1 MNFKLRFATRCVLGC
16 FLAANATVAY
26 SADLLQVYQRAQQS
40 DPLLREADATRLAT
54 REARPQAWAAL
65 LPQIDASAGISRGNS
80 TLDSQRPRPIFDP
93 VTNEPILDPST
104 NNPIISTGVATTI
117 TDRTSWGI
125 TLRQSIFNWSRWATL
140 DRAKTQ
146 VAQAEVTY
154 KAAEQDLIV
163 RVATRYFN
171 VLAATDTLDASNA
184 AAEAFTRQ
192 LEQAE
197 KRFEVGLI
205 AITDVQ
211 EARAERDRAAA
222 DVIGAKRAL
231 ATNQEL
237 LRELTDEA
245 VGTLEAP
252 GDDMPLKTPD
262 PAAEDR
268 WVSSALE
275 QNLTLTSAR
284 LNAEIADANVS
295 IARGSHLPSLDLT
308 ASRSYAD
315 TEIARRSQ
323 LSNSVNRTNSSSLS
337 DPDYSVGLQLTF
349 PLFSGGAAQ
358 SGVRQAVYNR
368 RASQERVERVSRETE
383 RSARDNY
390 LGVISN
396 ISRVQALRQALE
408 SSRTALQATEA
419 GFEVG
424 TRTTVDVLQARRA
437 LYSAQTAYARSK
449 YDYILSV
456 IQLKQAAGS
465 LSAED
470 VAEINTWLQ

>member
-1 MNFKLRFATRCVLGC
+1 MNLKLRLAIGC
-16 FLAANATVAY
+16 LLAATATFAQG
-26 SADLLQVYQRAQQS
+26 ANLLEVYQRAQQS
-40 DPLLREADATRLAT
+40 DPLLREADAIRLAN

-65 LPQIDASAGISRGNS
+65 LPQIDGSAGISRSNS
-80 TLDSQRPRPIFDP
+80 TIDSGRPRPVLDP
-93 VTNEPILDPST
+93 VTTAPVLDPVT
-104 NNPIISTGVATTI
+104 NNPIISTGVSTTI

-125 TLRQSIFNWSRWATL
+125 TLRQTIFNWSRWATL

-154 KAAEQDLIV
+154 SAAQQDLIV
-163 RVATRYFN
+163 RVAQRYFN
-171 VLAATDTLDASNA
+171 ALAAKDTLDANNA
-184 AAEAFTRQ
+184 AADAFARQ

-211 EARAERDRAAA
+211 EARAERDRATA
-222 DVIGAKRAL
+222 DVISAKRAL
-231 ATNQEL
+231 ATNLEL
-237 LRELTDEA
+237 LRELTGEA
-245 VGTLEAP
+245 VDNLAAP
-252 GDDMPLKTPD
+252 GDDMPLMTPD
-262 PAAEDR
+262 PASEDR
-268 WVSSALE
+268 WVASALE

-284 LNAEIADANVS
+284 LSAEIADANVA
-295 IARGSHLPSLDLT
+295 IARAGHLPTLDLT

-315 TEIARRSQ
+315 TETARRSQ
-323 LSNSVNRTNSSSLS
+323 LTNGVNRTGGTSLE
-337 DPDYSVGLQLTF
+337 DPGYSVGLQLTV
-349 PLFSGGAAQ
+349 PIFSSGATQ
-358 SGVRQAVYNR
+358 SGVRQSIYQR
-368 RASQERVERVSRETE
+368 RAAQERAERSARETE
-383 RSARDNY
+383 RAARDNY

-396 ISRVQALRQALE
+396 ISRVQALKQALE
-408 SSRTALQATEA
+408 SSQTAIQATEA

-437 LYSAQTAYARSK
+437 VYSAQTQYARSR

-470 VAEINTWLQ
+470 VAEINAWLK